1 MTEKKYYWLR
11 LKKDF
16 FKRHDIQIVESMP
29 NGKDYVL
36 FYLKMLAE
44 SVDHNGNLRF
54 SDMIP
59 YDENMLATITNTN
72 VDIVRSAM
80 KIFTELNMIEVLED
94 KTIFMSEVTTMLGSE
109 TYWAAQKRKQRDIG
123 QCPNGVQLVSN
134 VSKQEI
140 EKEIDIDIYK
150 NTVQNDVQKTSKCT
164 PKISKADIE
173 SFYDS
178 IWELYPN
185 KKGKGR
191 ISDKRK
197 RELYNIGYETISTA
211 ISRYKTEIKK
221 DSWRHEQNGSTFFNT
236 GIVDYLDGNYVPGKK
251 KTTSSVNYK
260 QRDMD
265 VDAMESE
272 LISNGGNLN
281 EM

>member
-1 MTEKKYYWLR
+1 MEDKKYYWLR

-59 YDENMLATITNTN
+59 YDEKMLATITNTN
-72 VDIVRSAM
+72 IDIVRSAM
-80 KIFTELNMIEVLED
+80 TIFTELSMIEVLED

-123 QCPNGVQLVSN
+123 QCPTNVQLLSN

-140 EKEIDIDIYK
+140 EKEIDIDMYK
-150 NTVQNDVQKTSKCT
+150 NTVQNDVQCT

-173 SFYDS
+173 SFYNS

-197 RELYNIGYETISTA
+197 RELYKIGYDAILTA
-211 ISRYKTEIKK
+211 IDRYKTEIKK
-221 DSWRHEQNGSTFFNT
+221 DDWRHEQNGSTFFNS
-236 GIVDYLDGNYVPGKK
+236 GIVDYLDGNYEPGKK
-251 KTTSSVNYK
+251 KAKSSVNYQ

-265 VDAMESE
+265 VDALESQ
-272 LISNGGNLN
+272 LISNGGNYGS
-281 EM
+281 